1 MTATTLDAFSSP
13 AAPHRRNRFVLFSL
27 PLYGPFMVNF
37 GRRVVTYAHSCRPH
51 FTQVTGSP
59 KSRVDSGRWLAQ
71 GSAFLKT
78 ARPRQMAVKAGLT
91 EKPAIASCK
100 CVSSRKRRKTIRRG
114 KQG

>member
-51 FTQVTGSP
+51 FTQITGPP
-59 KSRVDSGRWLAQ
+59 KSRIHLSHGFTWVTAPATRWLAQ
-71 GSAFLKT
+71 VRTFRKT
-78 ARPRQMAVKAGLT
+78 ATPRLMAAAAG
-91 EKPAIASCK
+91 
-100 CVSSRKRRKTIRRG
+100 
-114 KQG
+114 